1 MTKRGDNAAMTECP
15 TSADKPEWQVL
26 GTGAMACLWACALVE
41 GGHAVR
47 MIPRAPGEAA
57 VPRKVTLQAA
67 STPGPREIALTVAG
81 YGEQGPIHRLLVCTK
96 AIDVEH
102 AVASVAARLSP
113 GAAVVLLQNG
123 MGFQEAVRQLAPHAR
138 LFCAVTTEG
147 AWLEEPFRVRHAGGG
162 GTELG
167 CWPSGNLPA
176 AEAIA
181 AELGAGFLPVS
192 AVESVEP
199 LLWRKLAVNCAINP
213 LTALRGCCNGD
224 LLEAGHRQEFEAL
237 CAEIST
243 VLRGL
248 GHAGLAGR
256 VAAEAE
262 GVARATAANRSS
274 MRQDLEAGRQT
285 EIAFI
290 NGFLVERARERG
302 IPCPLNTALCQ
313 RIRAREASARIHATD
328 PSVNT

>member
-1 MTKRGDNAAMTECP
+1 
-15 TSADKPEWQVL
+15 
-26 GTGAMACLWACALVE
+26 
-41 GGHAVR
+41 
-47 MIPRAPGEAA
+47 
-57 VPRKVTLQAA
+57 
-67 STPGPREIALTVAG
+67 
-81 YGEQGPIHRLLVCTK
+81 TK
-96 AIDVEH
+96 AIDAER
-102 AVASVAARLSP
+102 AVAGVSSRLAP

-176 AEAIA
+176 AESIA
-181 AELGAGFLPVS
+181 AELGAGFLPVR
-192 AVESVEP
+192 AVADVEP

-213 LTALRGCCNGD
+213 LTALRGCCNGE
-224 LLEAGHRQEFEAL
+224 LLDTGHRQEFEAL
-237 CAEIST
+237 CAEIFG
-243 VLRGL
+243 VLHAL
-248 GHAGLAGR
+248 GHTELAGR

-262 GVARATAANRSS
+262 GVARATAPNRSS
-274 MRQDLEAGRQT
+274 MRQDLDAGRQT

-302 IPCPLNTALCQ
+302 IPCPLNTALVEA
-313 RIRAREASARIHATD
+313 IRAREVRGGSTTPAGT
-328 PSVNT
+328 

>member
-1 MTKRGDNAAMTECP
+1 MTKRSDNAAMTECP
-15 TSADKPEWQVL
+15 TSADKPGWQVL

-47 MIPRAPGEAA
+47 MIPRAPSAIA
-57 VPRKVTLQAA
+57 VRRTVTRGGVSAPEPRQCELMLA
-67 STPGPREIALTVAG
+67 GREGGT
-81 YGEQGPIHRLLVCTK
+81 IHRLLVCTK
-96 AIDVEH
+96 AIDAER
-102 AVASVAARLSP
+102 AVAGVSSRLAP

-147 AWLEEPFRVRHAGGG
+147 AWLEAPFRVRHAGGG

-167 CWPSGNLPA
+167 CWPSGNLPEA
-176 AEAIA
+176 ASIA
-181 AELGAGFLPVS
+181 AELGAGFLPVR
-192 AVESVEP
+192 AVANVEP

-224 LLEAGHRQEFEAL
+224 LLQAGHRQEFDAL
-237 CAEIST
+237 CEEIAG
-243 VLRGL
+243 VLRAL
-248 GHAGLAGR
+248 GHAGLADR

-262 GVARATAANRSS
+262 DVARATAANRSS
-274 MRQDLEAGRQT
+274 MRQDLDAGRQT

-290 NGFLVERARERG
+290 NGFLVERAREQG
-302 IPCPLNTALCQ
+302 ISCPLNAALVEA
-313 RIRAREASARIHATD
+313 IRAREVRRGSTTRAET
-328 PSVNT
+328 